1 MIELLNGGY
10 NRDMI
15 YLVILRCVIIYLL
28 LLVFL
33 RLMGKR
39 TIGELQPFELIITM
53 VIANLACAPITDTD
67 LSIWIGIVPVIVLF
81 LLHILCLFLS
91 EKFTICRKIMNGTPI
106 IIIDTDGINTS
117 NLKKV
122 HFNMN
127 DLMSGLRQ
135 SGYFTPNSVSYAV
148 LETNGNISVLPKP
161 NDTSSQPAV
170 PYMLVC
176 EGKIMPNNLQLLEV
190 KESLVRDTLS
200 KYKLKVKD
208 VALMLVDHN
217 GETYIQPYA
226 KKYEVDSINL
236 NYYK

>member
-1 MIELLNGGY
+1 
-10 NRDMI
+10 MI
-15 YLVILRCVIIYLL
+15 YLVILRCTIIYLL

-53 VIANLACAPITDTD
+53 VIANLACAPITDTE

-91 EKFTICRKIMNGTPI
+91 EKFTVCRKIMNGTPI
-106 IIIDTDGINTS
+106 IIIDTEGINTS

-135 SGYFTPNSVSYAV
+135 SGYFSPNSVSYAV
-148 LETNGNISVLPKP
+148 LETNGSISVLAKP
-161 NDTSSQPAV
+161 CDSPSQPAV

-176 EGKIMPNNLQLLEV
+176 EGKLMENNLKLLEV
-190 KESLVRDTLS
+190 NSTLVRDTLS
-200 KYKLKVKD
+200 KYNLLIQD

-217 GETYIQPYA
+217 GETYIQPYD
-226 KKYEVDSINL
+226 KKYKVDSINL
-236 NYYK
+236 KYYK